1 MKVTHAQL
9 TPYRLPFARP
19 LITAAARMSAREGWW
34 GELTDEAGRFRIVF
48 RLGGLRH
55 VFASPVGAANRVY
68 LTGGN
73 GATLVIKHGPQFEVL
88 AQNVL
93 DSGFTASPAIV
104 GSEIYLRG
112 YKYRYCIAAD

>member
-1 MKVTHAQL
+1 MQQWHSL
-9 TPYRLPFARP
+9 
-19 LITAAARMSAREGWW
+19 
-34 GELTDEAGRFRIVF
+34 
-48 RLGGLRH
+48 
-55 VFASPVGAANRVY
+55 Y

-93 DSGFTASPAIV
+93 DSGFTASPAII

-112 YKYRYCIAAD
+112 YKYLYCIAAD